1 MNRFALCLTAAIA
14 IAVPG
19 TSVAETAAE
28 LPGAVAAFQRVCL
41 AGGVDPAAPAA
52 KLAAAGGVKDA
63 DVTIDVPALAISRT
77 ISKNYDFSKPTA
89 VEQWSGTVDGHVA
102 KFVIASFPEKRRYPH
117 LCALVIDNAAASAL
131 PYADDVKAAFK
142 AFGIGT
148 KSTNL
153 VHYFEYA
160 GKVGVD
166 NHPVRG
172 EIFTRSQASGAE
184 KSMHIYVAY

>member
-1 MNRFALCLTAAIA
+1 MMRFSLFLTAAIVA
-14 IAVPG
+14 VAPSIAVAEP
-19 TSVAETAAE
+19 VAEV
-28 LPGAVAAFQRVCL
+28 PGAVAAFQRVCL

-63 DVTIDVPALAISRT
+63 TVTIDVPALAISRA
-77 ISKNYDFSKPTA
+77 ISKNYDFSKPLA
-89 VEQWSGTVDGHVA
+89 VEQWSGSVDGRTA

-117 LCALVIDNAAASAL
+117 LCALVVDGVASAL
-131 PYADDVKAAFK
+131 PYADDLKAAFK
-142 AFGIGT
+142 SFGIGA
-148 KSTNL
+148 KSVDL

-160 GKVGVD
+160 GKVGSD